1 MPAIKPSRVLF
12 EVFVCLCCVSWLP
25 LGALAQESCAEAV
38 ELDESETNTGTIVP
52 TATSSVD
59 FGLCG
64 ADLGASVG
72 DVLLMFE
79 AGEQGTYT
87 INACSEDSSFS
98 LSVLSGSCDDMLT
111 CLTTTEE
118 CSVTLDATAEETYFF
133 LLHTTSSLNYN
144 VKFDFDMSTH
154 PCSSAPELSLGVTTL
169 PRQSAIPSNEIFRQN
184 RCRTQLSPGL
194 GFAYFNFV
202 VPDTSRYKIRTDSG
216 YPFLFTGT
224 CEENRCYEAPSS
236 FAGVIPSETSQ
247 EVTFDAASGD
257 EFIVVI
263 RGITIRRRFD
273 VLASAFDFNE
283 APCLDQTE
291 VFLDTPL
298 VASAVGSSSTNFESC
313 GTYHDADA
321 SDVFFRFVAPKQGM
335 YSVDTCGTADTSFT
349 SKIRFIWGFK
359 KKGGGLCGWMS
370 EIRGIF
376 VCKIESLRRV
386 TRSASC

>member
-1 MPAIKPSRVLF
+1 MQPCRVLLLL
-12 EVFVCLCCVSWLP
+12 VFVCLWP

-38 ELDESETNTGTIVP
+38 ELRESRTNTGTIVP

-72 DVLLMFE
+72 DVLLVFE

-87 INACSEDSSFS
+87 INACSEESSFS
-98 LSVLSGSCDDMLT
+98 LSILSGSCDDTLT
-111 CLTTTEE
+111 CLTATEE
-118 CSVTLDATAEETYFF
+118 CSVTLDATADETYFF

-144 VKFDFDMSTH
+144 LEFDFDMSTH
-154 PCSSAPELSLGVTTL
+154 PCSSAPDLSLGVSTV
-169 PRQSAIPSNEIFRQN
+169 PRQSAIPSNEIFLRA
-184 RCRTQLSPGL
+184 RCRRTPTVSAGL
-194 GFAYFNFV
+194 GFAYFDFV
-202 VPDTSRYKIRTDSG
+202 VPDTGRYKIRTDSG

-224 CEENRCYEAPSS
+224 CEENDCYAGPSS
-236 FAGVIPSETSQ
+236 FDGVTPSETSQ
-247 EVTFDAASGD
+247 EVTFDATSGD

-263 RGITIRRRFD
+263 RGITTRRSFD

-298 VASAVGSSSTNFESC
+298 VASAVGGSSTNFESC
-313 GTYHDADA
+313 GTYHDANA

-335 YSVDTCGTADTSFT
+335 YSVDTCGTTDTSFT
-349 SKIRFIWGFK
+349 SKIRFFGGFK
-359 KKGGGLCGWMS
+359 MGGGGGGGLCGRMS
-370 EIRGIF
+370 DIRGIL
-376 VCKIESLRRV
+376 VCEIERLSRV
-386 TRSASC
+386 TRSTSC